1 MWKLLDHLKAHLS
14 TADPW
19 ILVWDNRGTFPRKV
33 GERIRIC
40 NLATGAS
47 QMMGIPVRTVTYVD
61 YRGEVVLE
69 VRVER
74 AELPEL
80 IARLENSVRR
90 SVRSVS

>member
-1 MWKLLDHLKAHLS
+1 MRKLLDHLKAHEG

-33 GERIRIC
+33 GELIRIC

-47 QMMGIPVRTVTYVD
+47 QLFGIPVRTSTYVD

-69 VRVER
+69 TRVER

-80 IARLENSVRR
+80 VARLESRLRR
-90 SVRSVS
+90 PLRRVS